1 MLPGTRSGFSR
12 DQIGSIRISP
22 NETHVELRPD
32 AAAQLMDRAGAEQII
47 DKSLYVHRV
56 SGPEDMTARQ
66 DDNGPSNRRGNRR
79 DDGPRERP
87 ARRERT
93 ERGDHSG
100 RSDRGARRERPG
112 QNNFDEKPARKGPKK
127 PRGPNGEKK
136 RSPKKQYRD

>member
-1 MLPGTRSGFSR
+1 MLCKNGGFSR

-47 DKSLYVHRV
+47 DKSLYVQRV

-66 DDNGPSNRRGNRR
+66 DDSGPSQRRGKRR

-87 ARRERT
+87 ARRERGD
-93 ERGDHSG
+93 RGG
-100 RSDRGARRERPG
+100 RSDRGERRERPA
-112 QNNFDEKPARKGPKK
+112 QNNFDDKPARKGPKK

-136 RSPKKQYRD
+136 RSPKKESRD